1 MPGTADIL
9 TLKHLFMSQFLEQKE
24 LFDGVLY
31 LKEEEKRDPMMVL
44 ERFFSDYRLHEWRH
58 SLWAMVETCLT
69 TDNSEFSDPEE
80 RGNLLLQHRD
90 LERLLEAGSLLL
102 QQYNQ
107 GKSLRE
113 QEK

>member
-1 MPGTADIL
+1 
-9 TLKHLFMSQFLEQKE
+9 MSQFMEQKE
-24 LFDGVLY
+24 LFDGIL
-31 LKEEEKRDPMMVL
+31 LLGEEEVQEPMAVL

-80 RGNLLLQHRD
+80 RGNLLLQYRD

-107 GKSLRE
+107 GKSLGE

>member
-1 MPGTADIL
+1 MPGSANIL

-24 LFDGVLY
+24 LFDGVLH
-31 LKEEEKRDPMMVL
+31 LKEEEKRDPIVVL

-80 RGNLLLQHRD
+80 RGNLLLQYRD

-102 QQYNQ
+102 QQYNR
-107 GKSLRE
+107 GKSPAE

>member
-1 MPGTADIL
+1 MPGTAYIL

-24 LFDGVLY
+24 LFDGVLC
-31 LKEEEKRDPMMVL
+31 LKEEEKRDPMVVL

-69 TDNSEFSDPEE
+69 TENSEFSDPEE
-80 RGNLLLQHRD
+80 RGNLLLQYRD

-107 GKSLRE
+107 GKSPRE
-113 QEK
+113 KEK

>member
-1 MPGTADIL
+1 MPGTTYIL

-24 LFDGVLY
+24 LFDGVLC
-31 LKEEEKRDPMMVL
+31 LKEEEKRDPMVVL

-80 RGNLLLQHRD
+80 RGNLLLQYRD

-107 GKSLRE
+107 GKGPRE
-113 QEK
+113 KEK

>member
-1 MPGTADIL
+1 
-9 TLKHLFMSQFLEQKE
+9 MSQFLEQKD

-31 LKEEEKRDPMMVL
+31 LKEEEKRDPMVVL

-69 TDNSEFSDPEE
+69 TDNPEFSDPAE
-80 RGNLLLQHRD
+80 RGNLLLQYRD

-102 QQYNQ
+102 QQYNH
-107 GKSLRE
+107 GKGPRE
-113 QEK
+113 KEK